1 MKAVRSVTSK
11 SKKLYMLFDVIPSK
25 EITGGPWYT
34 EQEFDHEFVEELC
47 NYIVQYIR
55 SERISSPASIHRK
68 VQSSG
73 ISRVELSVEEL
84 DTVIQTLMY
93 DGRIELVHPAV
104 VRLEGKDVHAKYYK
118 VSAEVDVPNYL
129 TSAPCGVCPVSS
141 QCTENGAISP
151 STCEYMKLWLNMPAA
166 QEDQGDL
173 F

>member
-47 NYIVQYIR
+47 NYIVQFIKGK
-55 SERISSPASIHRK
+55 SMACAEEIHK
-68 VQSSG
+68 KIHQSG
-73 ISRVELSVEEL
+73 ISRVELSAEEL

-93 DGRIELVHPAV
+93 DGRIELVNGAV
-104 VRLEGKDVHAKYYK
+104 VALEKKNVQLQYYK
-118 VSAEVDVPNYL
+118 VSSPIYVPNYL
-129 TSAPCGVCPVSS
+129 TSAPCGVCPVSTH
-141 QCTENGAISP
+141 CTENGAISP
-151 STCEYMKLWLNMPAA
+151 STCEYMNIWLNMPFATG
-166 QEDQGDL
+166 DQSDL